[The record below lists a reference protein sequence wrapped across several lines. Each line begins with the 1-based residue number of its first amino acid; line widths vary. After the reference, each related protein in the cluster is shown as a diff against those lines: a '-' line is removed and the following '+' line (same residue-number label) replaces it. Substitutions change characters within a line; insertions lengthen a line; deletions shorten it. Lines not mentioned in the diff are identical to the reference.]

1 MRLWIIVIFW
11 FLLFLILKK
20 IHHGRLRCFNRE
32 GKIFLRKNVFWRVV
46 STLQQCHEIENFFQL
61 PVSLMFLNH
70 IGEGLESLGVITG
83 KYYLGKKLICESKNF
98 NMENKGQN

>member
-1 MRLWIIVIFW
+1 M
-11 FLLFLILKK
+11 
-20 IHHGRLRCFNRE
+20 
-32 GKIFLRKNVFWRVV
+32 
-46 STLQQCHEIENFFQL
+46 QQCHEIENFFQL